1 MPPAGCKLSKGSGM
15 HYLLCI
21 TGSTFDLGEAQK
33 IFVDKVS
40 GKQRK
45 GKRGKQMQSVIDLIF
60 VSLSDGL

>member
-1 MPPAGCKLSKGSGM
+1 M

-21 TGSTFDLGEAQK
+21 TGSTFYMEEAQK
-33 IFVDKVS
+33 IFVDKVR

-45 GKRGKQMQSVIDLIF
+45 EKRGKQMQSMIDLIF